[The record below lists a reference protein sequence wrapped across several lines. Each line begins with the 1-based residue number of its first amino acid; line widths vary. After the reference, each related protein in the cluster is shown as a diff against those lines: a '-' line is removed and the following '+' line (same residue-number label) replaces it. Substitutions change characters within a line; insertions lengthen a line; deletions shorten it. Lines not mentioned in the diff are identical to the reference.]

1 MHTASERER
10 EKQKS
15 DTCWIYFLSLCPGY
29 RRRPNAT
36 TIQVEKSWNRKR
48 EEEIKKEKKIRQRGF
63 E

>member
-1 MHTASERER
+1 
-10 EKQKS
+10 
-15 DTCWIYFLSLCPGY
+15 LSLCPGY

-36 TIQVEKSWNRKR
+36 TIEVEKSWNRKR